1 MNDPIKQKAEARR
14 IAAVTLKQQCDGLE
28 QSRESLKFA
37 RSILI
42 DELEATKV
50 ELARRIAE
58 FDSKITDI
66 QAQLEAS
73 QAALLE
79 FQVKETP
86 ETPPE

>member
-1 MNDPIKQKAEARR
+1 MNDPIKQKAEAHR

-42 DELEATKV
+42 DELEATKA

-86 ETPPE
+86 ETPP